1 MQGKDKSVLRDHLVR
16 LGVAGALDKFA
27 KKYFQAEF
35 LNEDRLPGADDGP
48 VLLVM
53 NHTAFFGLEVYLLG
67 LRLFSRDPEFD
78 CRTLVWRGFIE
89 GPAGPWFRAMG
100 CETISIDRGATLLK
114 QGRNVLVLPEGVGA
128 TDVRNRFNPFR
139 TGYLRILKE
148 QPVPIIPIGFSGVD
162 EAIPWWVAKNQ
173 FLAETFMKPV
183 DPSFDFFLV
192 PKMPVPRPTKV
203 VFSVGEPIHISAEEL
218 GSEEGVQARNEAI
231 KSAVTSLAD
240 EAEAHR
246 QASIESSTANRWWHR
261 LAAGRIQEL
270 PF

>member
-1 MQGKDKSVLRDHLVR
+1 MLRDHLIK
-16 LGVAGALDKFA
+16 LGVADALDKIGET
-27 KKYFQAEF
+27 YFQTEF
-35 LNEDRLPGADDGP
+35 LNEDRLPDSSSGP

-67 LRLFSRDPEFD
+67 SRLFSRDPDFD
-78 CRTLVWRGFIE
+78 YRTLVWKGFTE
-89 GPAGPWFRAMG
+89 GAAGPWFRVMG
-100 CETISIDRGATLLK
+100 CETISIERGSALLK

-128 TDVRNRFNPFR
+128 TDVRNRFNAFR

-148 QPVPIIPIGFSGVD
+148 HPVPIVPIGFSGVD
-162 EAIPWWVAKNQ
+162 EAIPWWVSRNQ
-173 FLAETFMKPV
+173 FLANTFMKPV

-192 PKMPVPRPTKV
+192 PKMPIPRPTKV
-203 VFSVGEPIHISAEEL
+203 VFSVGEPIHLLAEDL
-218 GSEEGVQARNEAI
+218 GTEEGIQAQNEAV

-246 QASIESSTANRWWHR
+246 QASVEGSTVNRWWHR